1 MLSRT
6 GDGQAVELRKGR
18 DDTKRLA
25 MSEGGCISG
34 LDGSFEELLKAQL
47 WVCWKDRRALREGTA

>member
-1 MLSRT
+1 M
-6 GDGQAVELRKGR
+6 ELRKGR

-34 LDGSFEELLKAQL
+34 LDSSFEELLRAQL
-47 WVCWKDRRALREGTA
+47 WVHWKDRRALREGTA